1 LTPITRLFSSFGFDS
16 SHLLRFGERTILSRD
31 ISQVGVPF
39 GLSHGDLSVG
49 NLLVQNDVIYIVDW
63 ERAGEAP
70 VFADLS
76 KLFSQIPDLQRAI
89 MPLFRQWSRSQKFES
104 LEGNDDIILGKIIQ
118 LAYLSNR
125 YETITA
131 TPEGN
136 IAAPWLWRT
145 LSARTKVL
153 ANDLSTHA

>member
-1 LTPITRLFSSFGFDS
+1 
-16 SHLLRFGERTILSRD
+16 
-31 ISQVGVPF
+31 
-39 GLSHGDLSVG
+39 
-49 NLLVQNDVIYIVDW
+49 VIYIVDW

-89 MPLFRQWSRSQKFES
+89 LPLFRQWSRSQKLES
-104 LEGNDDIILGKIIQ
+104 LDANDDIILGKMIQ
-118 LAYLSNR
+118 LAHLWKR
-125 YETITA
+125 YEAINA

-153 ANDLSTHA
+153 ASDLSTHA